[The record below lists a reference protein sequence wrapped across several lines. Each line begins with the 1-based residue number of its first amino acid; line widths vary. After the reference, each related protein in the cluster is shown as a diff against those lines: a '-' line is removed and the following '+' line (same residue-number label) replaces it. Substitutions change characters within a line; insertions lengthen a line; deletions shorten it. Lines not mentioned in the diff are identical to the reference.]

1 MAAIVTQ
8 NFRLRAAKQFVADI
22 ELAANNYYLFVGRSG
37 AWADDTTP
45 DVPFDNTHSHT
56 TDVWQHMTSM
66 KKLVNTDF
74 QFAAPRYQWISGTTY
89 VEYDDRDTTLE
100 AKKFYVITDNL
111 HVMICLKA
119 GPGASTTNP
128 DNTGVKVAGVIDHTS
143 SDGYIWKYL
152 YTLSTT
158 ASTKFLTSAFIPMTN
173 LTADPGAASAQA
185 LQDQFAV
192 KSAAVDGA
200 IFNVKVIAGGTG
212 YAASDN
218 FTVTITGDG
227 TGATVVDANVTVA
240 GGVITKLLVSAPGT
254 GYTKAKVVI
263 TSDGSGSGAT
273 ARAVIGPVGGFGNDP
288 RVDLRGHY
296 ITINQ
301 SLTGNENDTFITG
314 NDFRQLG
321 LIRNPYNFGTTVVA
335 SAASFSTTKTLTLSG
350 PPAAGEFLNDSIII
364 GSTSP
369 APEGIIDDYDATNG
383 IVYYHQNETTGFKAW
398 TATDNVKIKGSSNT
412 ARNITAVGNPGV
424 ADGSGEIIFLENRTA
439 VNRANDQIETVKLVL
454 EF

>member
-45 DVPFDNTHSHT
+45 EVPFDNTHSHT

-89 VEYDDRDTTLE
+89 AEYDDRDTTLE
-100 AKKFYVITDNL
+100 SKKFYVITDNL

-158 ASTKFLTSAFIPMTN
+158 ASTKFLTSAFIPMVN

-185 LQDQFAV
+185 LQDQFAT

-200 IFNVKVIAGGTG
+200 IFNIKVIAGGTG
-212 YAASDN
+212 YSASDT

-240 GGVITKLLVSAPGT
+240 GGVITKLLVSTPGT
-254 GYTKAKVVI
+254 GYTKSKVVI

-273 ARAVIGPVGGFGNDP
+273 ARAIIGPVGGFGNDP

-335 SAASFSTTKTLTLSG
+335 SAASFSTLKTLTLSG
-350 PPAAGEFLNDSIII
+350 PPAAGEFLNDSIIV
-364 GSTSP
+364 GSTAA
-369 APEGIIDDYDATNG
+369 APEGIIDDYDSTNG
-383 IVYYHQNETTGFKAW
+383 IVYYHQNETTGFTDW
-398 TATDNVKIKGSSNT
+398 TVTDNVKIKGSSNT
-412 ARNITAVGNPGV
+412 ARDITAVGNPGV
-424 ADGSGEIIFLENRTA
+424 ADGSGEIVFLENRTA
-439 VNRANDQIETVKLVL
+439 VNRADDQIETVKLVL

>member
-22 ELAANNYYLFVGRSG
+22 ELAANNYYLFVGRS
-37 AWADDTTP
+37 APWADDTTP

-273 ARAVIGPVGGFGNDP
+273 ARAVIGPLGGFGKDP

-335 SAASFSTTKTLTLSG
+335 SAASLIATKTLTLSG
-350 PPAAGEFLNDSIII
+350 PPAAGEFLNDSTIV
-364 GSTSP
+364 GSSSG
-369 APEGIIDDYDATNG
+369 ALGIIDDYDATNG
-383 IVYYHQNETTGFKAW
+383 ILYYHQNETSGF
-398 TATDNVKIKGSSNT
+398 TTFTVSDNVKISGSSNT
-412 ARNITAVGNPGV
+412 ARNVTAVGNPGV

-439 VNRANDQIETVKLVL
+439 VNRADDQIETVKLVL